1 MEPGSRS
8 ISIMMKKK
16 EKISVPD
23 LTEFTDEEGKKWI
36 QTSTED
42 LLSMRELNE
51 IIESLD
57 RDKSKDDL
65 VLARINF
72 QNVNREYYHAA
83 VALQEKL
90 SRQGEL
96 LKKIA
101 TESKKTIEKKNR
113 KLKELIE
120 YIKKL
125 HLFLAYINTN
135 ADDLDKIKIPAAMM
149 MQAVQEKEPELES
162 EYEEVE
168 EKIL

>member
-8 ISIMMKKK
+8 ILIMMKKK

-42 LLSMRELNE
+42 LLSIKGDSTRV
-51 IIESLD
+51 IESLD

-101 TESKKTIEKKNR
+101 TESKKTIEKK
-113 KLKELIE
+113 
-120 YIKKL
+120 
-125 HLFLAYINTN
+125 TG
-135 ADDLDKIKIPAAMM
+135 
-149 MQAVQEKEPELES
+149 S
-162 EYEEVE
+162 
-168 EKIL
+168 